1 MILETLNRVSTIKTK
16 ADKAWELDE
25 ACKISTFHPE
35 LLNLIFDKDVR
46 FFVDTL
52 KVSKGLSGMMP
63 IMAKADYELDFEL
76 LQLLKMLASE
86 ELRGNAGVQKCIDF
100 ADQLMPAEIEM
111 FINILENKTRLG
123 IGATD
128 INKLCKRFKIEQFEV
143 MFAQQYKKVK
153 NIDWTKEHYIQPKID
168 GMRCIGIKH
177 ALKGINFFTRTGKP
191 ITSLQ
196 HLEKEINEKMWKK
209 SFVMDGEIESG
220 ASLEETGAIRRKDEQ
235 AEDAVYTLFGI
246 YHLEQWLEKK
256 NTEKYSSTYAITY
269 DLLQDHKPA
278 GIRLIPTYRIHAI
291 SEEEFHSLVTKYYQ
305 EFLEQGYEGAVLKT
319 ADHVYQPSAGTKR
332 SNDWIKIK
340 PEETTEGIIVDMLEG
355 EGQHQGLVGKFIVK
369 WIDVTFEVAPGKLT
383 HESRKRIWDNKE
395 AYLGLEVEFKYQLL
409 SKYGVPRHASA
420 IKIRNK

>member
-153 NIDWTKEHYIQPKID
+153 NINWTKEHYMQPKID
-168 GMRCIGIKH
+168 GMRCIGIKYG
-177 ALKGINFFTRTGKP
+177 LKGINFFTRTGKP

-196 HLEKEINEKMWKK
+196 HIEKEINEKMWNK
-209 SFVMDGEIESG
+209 SCVFDGEIESG

-235 AEDAVYTLFGI
+235 AEDAVYTLFGA
-246 YHLEQWLEKK
+246 YSVDEWETKQH
-256 NTEKYSSTYAITY
+256 TEKYFTTYAITQ
-269 DLLQDHKPA
+269 DLLEDYKPA
-278 GIRLIPTYRIHAI
+278 GIRLIPTYRIKAK
-291 SEEEFHSLVTKYYQ
+291 SEEEFHELVTKYYQ

-319 ADHVYQPSAGTKR
+319 ADHVYQPSAGSKR
-332 SNDWIKIK
+332 SSDWIKIK
-340 PEETTEGIIVDMLEG
+340 PEETTEGIIVDILEG

-369 WIDVTFEVAPGKLT
+369 WIDVTFEVAPGNLN
-383 HESRKRIWDNKE
+383 HESRKRIMENKE
-395 AYLGLEVEFKYQLL
+395 AYLGSEIEFKYQVL
-409 SKYGVPRHASA
+409 SIYGVPRHASA